1 MQKGKFITFEGLDGS
16 GKSTQLDLTKNW
28 LRDKGFSV
36 LISRE
41 PGGTKIGDEI
51 RNILLNPRHKN
62 LNPESELLLYLADR
76 MQNLSES
83 VIPAKSQGKIVLCDR
98 SHDSTIAYQ
107 GYGRE
112 LNLDVFETF
121 FSQYV
126 NPQKPDFTI
135 LLNISPETVFKRLKE
150 RKDKLKSDRLDL
162 ESLRFFERVSRGF
175 EDIASLEKERII
187 CINGEQKKENIHKE
201 IVEVLKQ
208 KLEMN

>member
-28 LRDKGFSV
+28 LRDRGFSV

-51 RNILLNPRHKN
+51 RNILLNPKHKN

-107 GYGRE
+107 GYGRG
-112 LNLDVFETF
+112 LNLDVFATF
-121 FSQYV
+121 F
-126 NPQKPDFTI
+126 FTI
-135 LLNISPETVFKRLKE
+135 CETTQ
-150 RKDKLKSDRLDL
+150 
-162 ESLRFFERVSRGF
+162 
-175 EDIASLEKERII
+175 A
-187 CINGEQKKENIHKE
+187 
-201 IVEVLKQ
+201 
-208 KLEMN
+208 